1 LDEHQELFGDL
12 LRTPAVAPEVT
23 ALVRITAIHNSKSSA
38 AALRN
43 AGLELA
49 RLQSPSKVCAG
60 WEVGLD
66 QLAVGR
72 LCGHGAPR

>member
-1 LDEHQELFGDL
+1 MDEHQELFGDL
-12 LRTPAVAPEVT
+12 LRTPAVAPEAT
-23 ALVRITAIHNSKSSA
+23 ALLRITAIHDSNSSA
-38 AALRN
+38 AAVRN

-49 RLQSPSKVCAG
+49 RLQSPSKVGAG